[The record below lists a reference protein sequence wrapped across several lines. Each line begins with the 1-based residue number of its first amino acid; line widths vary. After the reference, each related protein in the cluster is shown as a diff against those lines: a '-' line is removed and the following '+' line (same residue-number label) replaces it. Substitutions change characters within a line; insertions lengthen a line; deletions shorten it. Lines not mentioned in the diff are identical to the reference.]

1 MSKHDKRATDGVGN
15 AHVNNER
22 LLNAKRENRRR
33 NGEAKIRCSDGRT
46 IGTSDFEGKSIHPQ
60 GTKVTRATRTKNQ
73 AKQRQNRLHRA
84 NLYQTMQGQHGWNS
98 PGQWHETLKGLSL
111 GTVG

>member
-22 LLNAKRENRRR
+22 LLNAKRENRRK

-84 NLYQTMQGQHGWNS
+84 ALYQDFRGENGS
-98 PGQWHETLKGLSL
+98 KDSARWHTTLRGLTL